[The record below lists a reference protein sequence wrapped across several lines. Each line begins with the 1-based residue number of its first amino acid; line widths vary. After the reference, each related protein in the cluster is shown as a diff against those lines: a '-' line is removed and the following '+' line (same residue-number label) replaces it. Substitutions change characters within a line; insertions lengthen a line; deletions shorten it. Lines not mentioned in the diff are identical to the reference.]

1 MLSHVRQPKTVLDS
15 GFNAL
20 DSEFQLLDSGLF
32 VMITGFQIPIISGI
46 PDFVGCVSDS
56 NSQDFGSRSK
66 DFRIPNFGFS

>member
-32 VMITGFQIPIISGI
+32 VYDSGFRRLCFGFQFPRFRKQKQKF
-46 PDFVGCVSDS
+46 PDSE
-56 NSQDFGSRSK
+56 
-66 DFRIPNFGFS
+66 FRILLNGTIYAS